1 MSLEWDEVTGRLLRV
16 VETTFAG
23 FLARVHV
30 VRDLRGRV
38 RLAARWAQSGPV
50 PDRAAL
56 EKALE
61 AELHKWFAGPIL
73 WADDGPPETKR
84 LANALLTRTGWPYSW
99 PTTWDDGTGHKSP
112 YNEHLWSGEERLR
125 SKMSWVGP
133 SESSPPWPL
142 LLQTPAIVSFYS
154 FKGGVGRTTTLGIVA
169 RHLAKQGAKV
179 VVLDLDLEAP
189 GAGRFFDVETERG
202 VLDLLMEHLATGDID
217 RDDIDRHYNSV
228 AVGKGEVVVY
238 PVGNL
243 LLGYVEKLG
252 RLDFLPHQAKSGS
265 PVEEALRKVLA
276 CIKSKHAP
284 NYIFLDA
291 RAGLHDLGGLSLNTL
306 SHVDI
311 LVGRPGRA
319 TLDGFRLVLDAI
331 GRLRKPKNIR
341 LVVVQTFV
349 PLVPE
354 EGRAAQE
361 DFRSD
366 VWDLFGET
374 LDADNINRLPLGDDT
389 GFHYPCPIP
398 AYEVLGRVDRLS
410 DIDASVLDAEGYRN
424 LAARI
429 VERCGRSPEILEE
442 ENDDGSAN

>member
-1 MSLEWDEVTGRLLRV
+1 MSLEWDEVTDRLIRV
-16 VETTFAG
+16 VEVGFAG
-23 FLARVHV
+23 SLARVHV

-38 RLAARWAQSGPV
+38 RMAARWMESSPAPNRV
-50 PDRAAL
+50 AL
-56 EKALE
+56 EKAFE
-61 AELHKWFAGPIL
+61 TELHKWFAGPIL
-73 WADDGPPETKR
+73 WADDGPPETRR
-84 LANALLTRTGWPYSW
+84 LATALLARTGWPYSW
-99 PTTWDDGTGHKSP
+99 PTAWDDGTGHKRAYTAS
-112 YNEHLWSGEERLR
+112 LWTGEERLR
-125 SKMSWVGP
+125 SKMSWIGP
-133 SESSPPWPL
+133 NVSVPPWPL
-142 LLQTPAIVSFYS
+142 LFQTPAIVSFYS

-179 VVLDLDLEAP
+179 VVVDLDLEAP
-189 GAGRFFDVETERG
+189 GAGRFFDIETERG

-217 RDDIDRHYNSV
+217 RADIKRHYKSV
-228 AVGKGEVVVY
+228 PVGKGEVVVY

-243 LLGYVEKLG
+243 LSGYVEKLG
-252 RLDFLPHQAKSGS
+252 RLDFLPHQMKSGS

-276 CIKSKHAP
+276 CIKSEHAP

-331 GRLRKPKNIR
+331 GRLRTPNNIR
-341 LVVVQTFV
+341 LVIAQTFV
-349 PLVPE
+349 PLVPG

-361 DFRSD
+361 DFRSE

-374 LDADNINRLPLGDDT
+374 LDADNTNRLPLNDDT
-389 GFHYPCPIP
+389 SFHYPCPIP
-398 AYEVLGRVDRLS
+398 AYEVLGRVDRLT
-410 DIDASVLDAEGYRN
+410 DIDASVLDAEGYSR

-429 VERCGRSPEILEE
+429 VERCGRTPAILE